1 MLRFSQEHIGRCHMA
16 SESAVEEIED
26 RIAHVAA
33 NQKLFAASGLSL
45 IETLQVKHVV
55 MEWLFS
61 QPFRIRDQTLGVR
74 EANEANIV
82 LLNGLWDLCAK
93 HGIVLDTAQKVLLY
107 QDYLND

>member
-55 MEWLFS
+55 MEWLFATT
-61 QPFRIRDQTLGVR
+61 RIAHAIVFTTSNYVPLRGQFYIAGTLILLLMWGLFAVR
-74 EANEANIV
+74 IFAGSSIGA
-82 LLNGLWDLCAK
+82 L
-93 HGIVLDTAQKVLLY
+93 
-107 QDYLND
+107 